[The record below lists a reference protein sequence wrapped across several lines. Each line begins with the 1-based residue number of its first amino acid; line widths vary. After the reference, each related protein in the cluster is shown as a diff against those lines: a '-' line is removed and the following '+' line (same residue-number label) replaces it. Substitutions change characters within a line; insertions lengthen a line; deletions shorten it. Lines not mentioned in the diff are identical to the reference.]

1 MGNALKRVMPEWKKD
16 ILIEQTRT
24 LRESPG
30 KHPDVFI
37 VHNSINPVAIET
49 SADRGNADMD
59 AKARLGTHYT
69 KNDREIHTAIAVEL
83 TPKDLTRSKINAHH
97 IMSYAIH
104 QTNRRFPKTG
114 FIQGNVHDLIRVIR
128 ATGITKED
136 LDEAATFVAQKVMA
150 AANILELKM
159 GSKDLLEI
167 SHTLYQRSALTGLQ
181 TTMILWLNALLVQQR
196 MYGGV
201 YDIPKITETPS
212 ECLNAWEIIYGINW
226 RAIFKPAINIL
237 KRCSVVAPAEVSEC
251 LGLLKKA
258 VERIEMTQGISIGAE
273 LFPKVAEDRDESAA
287 FYTQPATAEL
297 LAALTITPDMEDWS
311 DDIFKRFRIADIT
324 CGTGTL
330 LRYGYFQVKQHHF
343 TLHGGKHLQKLH
355 KDAME
360 YGLLGTDVS
369 PIASHLTSTGLA
381 VDTKQPYGDTNIGWV
396 GVGNEDRTGGIEY
409 IATNTVSDLM
419 MDTVGHST
427 GYDDKEGYNSVVIK
441 DKSIDVI
448 LMNPPYSRTRGGQS
462 AFNIAGLTDQERLL
476 CQNKWGKLIKN
487 EPCVKTAGMAATF
500 LCVARKK
507 VKPGGRIGFV
517 LPKSAAFDH
526 AWRKTRS
533 MVECDFIDIVAIS
546 VSTGKA
552 RNKTGLSADTAFE
565 EMLLVATR
573 KRTDDGKTSP
583 VRCVTLHEPP
593 ARLGEAAEIAKAIM
607 TAPDDGPVIL
617 GSDVGISI
625 MFDAGDGR
633 PWSSVGVMHDSMDSF
648 TNNLVSG
655 KIKTMDDVLVADVP
669 MTVIEKLLDVG
680 PTHDL
685 IGHPADGD
693 GRGAFT
699 FHRVADGVS
708 ASGKYRSLWRSDAT
722 KQKSLLVNPT
732 HRGVI
737 HDKIK
742 ATKVWKQRSTLF
754 LQRGMQWTSQS
765 VLAASTKHPVMG
777 GRAWVALLHDDPV
790 ILKAFAIWANSIYG
804 MTAYWSQGS
813 RTQLGRSMKQVKG
826 IRMMPCPDLNSIP
839 RSRLDDAACA
849 FDELSTMSLMPAWEA
864 DRDPI
869 RAKINT
875 AASRLL
881 GAPDY
886 DTDTITEMW
895 CAEPSVRHNKRPPD

>member
-1 MGNALKRVMPEWKKD
+1 MGNALKRVMPEWKND

-30 KHPDVFI
+30 KHPDVFV

-49 SADRGNADMD
+49 SADKGNADMD
-59 AKARLGTHYT
+59 AKARLGKHYME
-69 KNDREIHTAIAVEL
+69 NDREIHTAIAVDL

-150 AANILELKM
+150 AANILESKM

-167 SHTLYQRSALTGLQ
+167 SHTLYQRSALTGLR

-201 YDIPKITETPS
+201 YDIPRITKTPS

-419 MDTVGHST
+419 MDTIGHST

-462 AFNIAGLTDQERLL
+462 AFDIAGLTDQERLL

-517 LPKSAAFDH
+517 LPRTTAFADTWERTRKMIENDFHDIAAI
-526 AWRKTRS
+526 A
-533 MVECDFIDIVAIS
+533 VAS
-546 VSTGKA
+546 GKA
-552 RNKTGLSADTAFE
+552 LGKKAMSADTNME

-573 KRTDDGKTSP
+573 NVGTPQNPPQNP
-583 VRCVTLHEPP
+583 VKCITLHEPVT
-593 ARLGEAAEIAKAIM
+593 RVGEAAEIAKAILQ
-607 TAPDDGPVIL
+607 TDDGPIVL
-617 GSDVGISI
+617 GDEIGVCRIFTSN
-625 MFDAGDGR
+625 DGA
-633 PWSSVGVMHDSMDSF
+633 PWSYVGTIHDTLATIASELAAGRLC
-648 TNNLVSG
+648 NLTG
-655 KIKTMDDVLVADVP
+655 GRVLDIP
-669 MTVIEKLLDVG
+669 ITTIDELFDVG
-680 PTHDL
+680 PTHHL
-685 IGHPADGD
+685 IKYGGSTT
-693 GRGAFT
+693 GAFILNDVT
-699 FHRVADGVS
+699 NDVDAIGQ
-708 ASGKYRSLWRSDAT
+708 YRALWTANAKTQTSMVV
-722 KQKSLLVNPT
+722 LPT
-732 HRGVI
+732 HKGTP
-737 HDKIK
+737 HTPK
-742 ATKVWKQRSTLF
+742 ADDIWATRSTLF
-754 LQRGMQWTSQS
+754 YSRGMRWNAQS
-765 VLAASTKHPVMG
+765 IVAASTKQSVMG
-777 GRAWVALLHDDPV
+777 GRSWISLQHDDLR
-790 ILKAFAIWANSIYG
+790 IKKAFALYANSIYG
-804 MTAYWSQGS
+804 MVVHWTRGS
-813 RTQLGRSMKQVKG
+813 RTDPGRATIQVGG
-826 IRMMPCPDLNSIP
+826 IKKLPCPNFAVFDDEV
-839 RSRLDDAACA
+839 LDMAANEYDNLCK
-849 FDELSTMSLMPAWEA
+849 EQLLPAYRAIE
-864 DRDPI
+864 DDTRI
-869 RAKINT
+869 RINKVASKI
-875 AASRLL
+875 L
-881 GAPDY
+881 GVPDY
-886 DTDTITEMW
+886 DTETLARTW
-895 CAEPSVRHNKRPPD
+895 GAEPSVRGAKEQPDG